1 MLCYLGGSRQSK
13 THSEGK
19 DLRLD
24 FAPGKL
30 NSPPATSPRLLNHKK
45 PSFKHTVFQ
54 STKVA
59 CGQFLAVVL
68 LCATAFAHQQT
79 APGENNK
86 AASFAIAEMALQWMP
101 ESFRRIMSRNLDSLR
116 SGTNEVP
123 VEKFL
128 MAPERLVLEEEAI
141 RRMTGTVKRLQSR
154 PRFSEI
160 SKDLGALSQ
169 MMFLLNLPE
178 SETLSSGKLPV
189 LKDVIGRNSHVFRI
203 VVYDGS
209 ELGSGLDGV
218 RNLLATMR
226 QRRKKLSE
234 RFAEVQSSHVPVT
247 APAILDPKSPLYG
260 IAALVFSHGVNDTA
274 RIWLWIWTSANGDM
288 AGRPSLQPQP

>member
-1 MLCYLGGSRQSK
+1 M
-13 THSEGK
+13 
-19 DLRLD
+19 
-24 FAPGKL
+24 
-30 NSPPATSPRLLNHKK
+30 
-45 PSFKHTVFQ
+45 FQ

-59 CGQFLAVVL
+59 CGQVLALVL
-68 LCATAFAHQQT
+68 LCTTDFAHQQT
-79 APGENNK
+79 VTPAETTK

-101 ESFRRIMSRNLDSLR
+101 ESFRRIMSRNLDGLR
-116 SGTNEVP
+116 SGINEVP

-128 MAPERLVLEEEAI
+128 MAPERLILEEEAI
-141 RRMTGTVKRLQSR
+141 RRMTGTVRRLQSR

-178 SETLSSGKLPV
+178 SETLSSGKLSV
-189 LKDVIGRNSHVFRI
+189 VKEVIGRNSQSFRI

-209 ELGSGLDGV
+209 ELGNGLDGV

-226 QRRKKLSE
+226 QRRKRLSE
-234 RFAEVQSSHVPVT
+234 RFSEIHSSHVPVT
-247 APAILDPKSPLYG
+247 APAILDPRSPLYG

-274 RIWLWIWTSANGDM
+274 RIWLWIWMSANGDM
-288 AGRPSLQPQP
+288 AGRPSLQPPP